1 MALLLVQAR
10 PQQRAHPALRA
21 RPGRNPRW
29 NPAPQAA
36 QAAPADTQ
44 QIFSAVDRALE
55 VVQSQGVQVPKEAL
69 DFFNAAK
76 SSGVTLDPA
85 IVNFYEANKGLL
97 PS

>member
-1 MALLLVQAR
+1 LSSA
-10 PQQRAHPALRA
+10 PSQRSAPAPA
-21 RPGRNPRW
+21 ETPRW

-36 QAAPADTQ
+36 QAAPADSSQ

-76 SSGVTLDPA
+76 SSGATLDPA